1 MVTDK
6 ISSDPLKCT
15 HTTVP
20 CYSTGYCRIRPQP
33 GAQCL
38 PYMEGAE
45 LRIHKEGTELS
56 SCTVLKDSTNTQYP
70 HKHCKGCMGWSIHN
84 IKG

>member
-1 MVTDK
+1 VVTDK

-20 CYSTGYCRIRPQP
+20 CHSTGYCRIRPQT

-38 PYMEGAE
+38 PYMECAE
-45 LRIHKEGTELS
+45 LRVHI
-56 SCTVLKDSTNTQYP
+56 
-70 HKHCKGCMGWSIHN
+70 
-84 IKG
+84 